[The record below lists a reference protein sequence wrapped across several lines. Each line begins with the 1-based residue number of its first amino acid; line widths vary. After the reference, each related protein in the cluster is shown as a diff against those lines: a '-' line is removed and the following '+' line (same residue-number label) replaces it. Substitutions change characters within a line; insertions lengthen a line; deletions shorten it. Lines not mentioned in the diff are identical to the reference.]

1 MHSKPDASF
10 GTTRWKMIRIQ
21 GIDVFPDLAKDVF
34 IQFDDRIFQFH
45 GHAGC
50 NNMRGS
56 YTYKDGILKLGPAAM
71 TRMLCDGPGM
81 QVEDVFLKKLDD
93 IDNYQIQGDRLVFRR
108 GNEFIAEFEALYL

>member
-34 IQFDDRIFQFH
+34 IQFDDRILQFH

-56 YTYKDGILKLGPAAM
+56 YTYQDGILKFGPAAM
-71 TRMLCDGPGM
+71 TRMLCEGPGM
-81 QVEDVFLKKLDD
+81 QVEDIFTKKLNV